1 METQT
6 FFLEQYDTVR
16 AIVNDMFLRGLD
28 DDQLRHQ
35 PKEGLNSIAWY
46 LWHTSRWQDFANTL
60 IQENRRQ
67 VLDDSWITRLNVSR
81 RDVGTGMTREEC
93 TTFNQSVDVTAVK
106 AYWDAVGDAVCSV
119 ARSLSTEELSAPVN
133 VDRLHRMKDDGTLA
147 NERAMWLPSFLEG
160 KSKAWFLSMAVW
172 HTAEHLLGGVVC
184 VRRVSGVPL
193 GI

>member
-67 VLDDSWITRLNVSR
+67 VLDDSWLTRLNVSR

-93 TTFNQSVDVTAVK
+93 TTFNQSVDVAALK
-106 AYWDAVGDAVCSV
+106 AYWDAVGDAVRSV
-119 ARSLSTEELSAPVN
+119 ARSVSTEELSAPVD
-133 VDRLHRMKDDGTLA
+133 VGRLHRMKDDGALA

-160 KSKAWFLSMAVW
+160 KNKAWFLSMAVW

>member
-1 METQT
+1 METRT

-16 AIVNDMFLRGLD
+16 AIVDDMFLRGLD
-28 DDQLRHQ
+28 DNQLRHQ
-35 PKEGLNSIAWY
+35 PEEGLNSIAWY

-67 VLDDSWITRLNVSR
+67 VLDDSWVARLNVSR

-93 TTFNQSVDVTAVK
+93 TTFNQSVDVAAVK
-106 AYWDAVGDAVCSV
+106 AYWDAVGDAVRSV
-119 ARSLSTEELSAPVN
+119 AHSLPTEELSAPVDVN
-133 VDRLHRMKDDGTLA
+133 RLHRMKDDGTLG

-160 KSKAWFLSMAVW
+160 KNKAWFLSMAVW

>member
-1 METQT
+1 METRT

-16 AIVNDMFLRGLD
+16 AIVNDMFLRDLD

-67 VLDDSWITRLNVSR
+67 VLDDTWIARLKVSR

-93 TTFNQSVDVTAVK
+93 TMFNQSVDVAAVR
-106 AYWDAVGDAVCSV
+106 AYWDTVGDAVRSV
-119 ARSLSTEELSAPVN
+119 ARSLSTEELSAPVD
-133 VDRLHRMKDDGTLA
+133 VRRLHRMKDDGTLA

-160 KSKAWFLSMAVW
+160 KNKAWFLSMAIW

-184 VRRVSGVPL
+184 VRRVAGVPL

>member
-93 TTFNQSVDVTAVK
+93 TAFNQSVDVVALK
-106 AYWDAVGDAVCSV
+106 AYWDAVGDAVRSV
-119 ARSLSTEELSAPVN
+119 ARSVSTEELSAPVD
-133 VDRLHRMKDDGTLA
+133 VGRLHRMKDDGTLA

-160 KSKAWFLSMAVW
+160 KNKAWFLSMAIW